1 MKRHFALFLACA
13 VLCTALALSGCS
25 ARSEQA
31 SQSESAASAQSESVA
46 EAAAEDLLGNGWAV
60 ESSMELQ
67 YATQFSV
74 DYFEGGYKLLSL
86 SNGSRFLVIP
96 EGGSLPEGIDEDIV
110 PLYQPLDHLY
120 LAASSAMSLFDSLGH
135 ADLIQLSSTKE
146 SSWYIDSAKE
156 AMAEGRMVYV
166 GAYNEPDYE
175 MLLEAGCPLAIES
188 RMIDEASETKSK
200 LEELGIAVLV
210 DQSSLENHP
219 MGRSE
224 WIRFYGALL
233 NEEEKAAE
241 LFAEQVAV
249 LNEVTS
255 AEATGKTVAFFY
267 ISPSSGSVV
276 VRKGGDYI
284 SKMLEL
290 AGGDYLFRDL
300 DDGDPESSTEPME
313 MEAFFAA
320 AKDADYLIYNTSV
333 GGDLATTAD
342 LIAQNELLAEFK
354 AVKEG
359 NVWCTKRNLYQV
371 TTELGQMVESF
382 HQIFT
387 GEANETGDLPYLY
400 RLP

>member
-1 MKRHFALFLACA
+1 MKRCVALCLS
-13 VLCTALALSGCS
+13 LALSLGILSGCAQPAASS
-25 ARSEQA
+25 AAQSQA
-31 SQSESAASAQSESVA
+31 TASSTAASAP
-46 EAAAEDLLGNGWAV
+46 AEDLLGNGWAV

-86 SNGSRFLVIP
+86 SNGDRFLVVP
-96 EGGSLPEGIDEDIV
+96 EGASLPEGIDPDIV
-110 PLYQPLDHLY
+110 PLYQPLDNLY

-135 ADLIQLSSTKE
+135 ADKIRLSSTKE
-146 SSWYIDSAKE
+146 TSWYIDSAKQ
-156 AMAEGRMVYV
+156 AMADGQMVYV

-175 MLLEAGCPLAIES
+175 MLVNAGCPLAVES
-188 RMIDEASETKSK
+188 RMIDEASEVKSK
-200 LEELGIAVLV
+200 LEELGIAVLT
-210 DQSSLENHP
+210 DQSSLEKHP
-219 MGRSE
+219 LGRSE
-224 WIRFYGALL
+224 WIRFYAALF

-241 LFAEQVAV
+241 LFQQQVDF
-249 LNEVTS
+249 LNEVAS

-276 VRKGGDYI
+276 VRKGSDYI

-290 AGGDYLFRDL
+290 AGGDYLFSDM

-342 LIAQNELLAEFK
+342 LIEQNQLLAEFK
-354 AVKEG
+354 AVQEG

-371 TTELGQMVESF
+371 TTELGQMIQSF
-382 HQIFT
+382 HEIFT
-387 GEANETGDLPYLY
+387 GEADETGDLPYLY